1 MNENVKKLD
10 SALAD
15 WEKVSAI
22 LSDSALVRAIGC
34 IRDREVWKTAG
45 ECDFGLIEE
54 ATEEL
59 LILNGEDPDEVR
71 EYAQRRAEENLKSF
85 TEASSQTASAG
96 RRVAGRILP
105 VAAAVAAVL
114 IAAVVT
120 CYALGFDVFTMT
132 ADFFSS
138 LANKQ
143 VYRDAAGSVEI
154 IKTDDAER
162 FGTLSAA
169 LEANP
174 IGRGFSSSLFD
185 DPECV
190 EYVDSVD
197 FGTHRQIRA
206 VMKSGEVR
214 EFEIIYPSTVSELP
228 VTDRKI
234 GEFDVYVSS
243 YDGTW
248 QAEWITNGALY
259 IMTAD
264 SENGLISA
272 IGSLK

>member
-1 MNENVKKLD
+1 MNEKVKKLD

-15 WEKVSAI
+15 WEKVSSI
-22 LSDSALVRAIGC
+22 LSETALVRAIRC
-34 IRDREVWKTAG
+34 IRDRELVKPDG

-59 LILNGEDPDEVR
+59 LALNREDPDEVR
-71 EYAQRRAEENLKSF
+71 AYAECRVEQNLKSF
-85 TEASSQTASAG
+85 TETSSRKASAG
-96 RRVAGRILP
+96 RRVAGRVLP
-105 VAAAVAAVL
+105 VVAAVAAGL

-143 VYRDAAGSVEI
+143 VYRDEAGSVEI

-169 LEANP
+169 LEAIP
-174 IGRGFSSSLFD
+174 IDGCFSSPLFD
-185 DPECV
+185 DPNRV

-206 VMKSGEVR
+206 VMKSGSVR
-214 EFEIIYPSTVSELP
+214 EFEITYPSPVSELP
-228 VTDRKI
+228 ATDRKI
-234 GEFDVYVSS
+234 GEFDVYLSS
-243 YDGTW
+243 YDGAY
-248 QAEWITNGALY
+248 QAEWIANGALY

-264 SENGLISA
+264 SEDELISA